1 MSVRKNSDGTRK
13 FSQGV
18 DEIAMA
24 SPVYID
30 HQELEISVSPTSR
43 LDTSARAARLL
54 DAWVGGDRGRLDY
67 ELSQFRKGDCPIEAD
82 DRDDLL
88 CFLAQQMMD
97 EPDLFAPRTT
107 KLHLG
112 VWVDML
118 VHLAHPL

>member
-1 MSVRKNSDGTRK
+1 
-13 FSQGV
+13 
-18 DEIAMA
+18 MA
-24 SPVYID
+24 TSAVVID
-30 HQELEISVSPTSR
+30 QEISVLPPRR

-67 ELSQFRKGDCPIEAD
+67 ELSQFRMGDSPMEAD
-82 DRDDLL
+82 DREDLL
-88 CFLAQQMMD
+88 CFLARQMMD

-118 VHLAHPL
+118 GWNKGRKPASNR